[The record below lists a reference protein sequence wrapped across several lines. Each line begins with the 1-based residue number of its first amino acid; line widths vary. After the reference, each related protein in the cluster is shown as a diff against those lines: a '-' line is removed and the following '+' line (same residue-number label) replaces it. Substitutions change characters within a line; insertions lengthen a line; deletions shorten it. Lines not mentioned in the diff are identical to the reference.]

1 MSKCVNLSS
10 REFRDCC
17 KRLNVSA
24 SSLEPI
30 IHEYINI
37 KGNENSFPSDVY
49 INNKLNGRSIA
60 VLADEQIQL
69 WEKRYSQPKQFN
81 NSSDALTYFNEVNK
95 FFPKEAI
102 GIKQTLGGKYEVR
115 VAEPF
120 KSDELE
126 DIKKKAIADGTFMN
140 APNGNSTNLTENQ
153 WLHVRTKA
161 FKRWF
166 GDWENDPENASKV
179 VDENGEPLVVYHE
192 SSYKFDTFDSSKKR
206 YDVHKEKAFW
216 FSKVNRKGE
225 GYGENIYPVFLNV
238 RNPNISTWE
247 DKKQVGLEGLRPLED
262 RLLKDENSDGLIT
275 DTYDKFGREVQYA
288 VKNSNQ
294 IKSATDNVGT
304 YSRENNNIYYQ
315 TTTDENIYIEFLT
328 NDNLNEFGLELDK
341 EYTINDILKI
351 LPEINSPISKD
362 VIVELLKASSKVGI
376 KYVFE
381 IGPDNKTF
389 GMSEGMKIHLYSS
402 PSNPYFVHSLIH
414 ETIHSFLAYAIDNP
428 NSDLITKKQ
437 KKAIKELQKI
447 FEFVKNEDVD
457 NRFGALND
465 IQEFIAELAN
475 PNVYNK
481 LKEFKKPYK
490 KENIFTKLWHT
501 LLDFLGL
508 SKTLNTEV
516 ENILKTFLVSPSVYK
531 ELQFRMTSSQ
541 NKETFYF
548 KEDVDDHIEE
558 LLEDGI
564 SRDNIIVEY
573 TPETEENDYYW
584 TVIVKNLGENISSKG
599 SEFAKQLTN
608 PGNTVEVVYKGT
620 RFRNAEH
627 AYQTWKS
634 GEFDESAYKN
644 ESLYP
649 KGIKPVNKS
658 TNYQTMVEILT
669 AKLQQH
675 PELIEGINS
684 RGGIDYLKNSTHSV
698 KGDKYWESSGK
709 NKFIEALIDAYNI
722 VSSIK
727 EIYIENDRPIIM
739 YRGYALTENR
749 EANTIDETV
758 GHTAVDYNENLKGS
772 IYFTSS
778 AEEAEEYSTSRTDTS
793 EEEFYNSKGEFV
805 RQRNRHYTG
814 NYGKVSSYYIKEGAV
829 VKHFKDIKDYNK
841 NGNNSKADVIVLDQG
856 TMWGGVTEYIVRNP
870 SVIVST
876 KSSELSPEELV
887 EREENIQDYQNTYNV
902 SREEAEKEIDAYL
915 NNSTAKEVSEKSK
928 TEDARKKALNN
939 THQEQLRINE
949 QINNITKSGII
960 NKAEVTELAYD
971 IVYTMSDF
979 LTKWQYNPE
988 SIIEDLGKHGIN
1000 FNPKDVA
1007 RIKNLSRGELVHL
1020 IGAGNVLNFI
1030 KEECFGEEYDDGTL
1044 SEEEYDLLEDKKLLL
1059 YENFEA
1065 VMQFGI
1071 SAFATIEDFSLSFS
1085 EAGYIVSE
1093 HDEDNNSSD
1102 QSNEEIHAAEENG
1115 DKQEHWQVDSKTIDN
1130 ILSMSQIVKRELV
1143 RLYDIHEVT
1152 VDGETVVEP
1161 KKNLYGMN
1169 KRIDPRNATYSI
1181 LRWTE
1186 GALTLPKMIERLQ
1199 AKAKDNIWLSI
1210 LLEKLTDTSGRYSD
1224 FQSQFFTTFCKHFQD
1239 YYIVKEQKKEDGSKV
1254 KMIMPVNRNPVLR
1267 QTIKDI
1273 ETLYNIQSHPLFTS
1287 KGLKADAYDKLK
1299 RAYEKLANLNKQPF
1313 DSLNKEQ
1320 LIKGIQFVS
1329 EQLGYAVSKEDI
1341 EAVLNEQVFNT
1352 LLKELQPIV
1361 NNLGKGLNN
1370 STYNPFGDFKDGGIK
1385 GNLRNFLKPLVEN
1398 KEAINADSVYDSGK
1412 MYQSRIIPSWL
1423 SKTMDKFLTL
1433 EGKEYQDF
1441 LEEEYGKYEWFRN
1454 TSVPISNKASWINPW
1469 LKRLAGMSLEER
1481 KKIFGH
1487 HVQLNYL
1494 GHNYM
1499 RNMSEPE
1506 YILSVLTAF
1515 NSGEKDATKV
1525 QTAWYKIPM
1534 MSNKPS
1540 LEFIKFEKYSQDRIA
1555 TELLN
1560 IFAQE
1565 VKRIKTVT
1573 ARGYKKGDP
1582 QFIKNFDGKRGKSF
1596 VFLDYLND
1604 YLPGGKSTNTE
1615 LGKRLKAKLEGDK
1628 IESWTDE
1635 NGKIYNDENALNE
1648 CVKREIINFMTKKT
1662 ESIIESYKSNGV
1674 YEVCKTITGVG
1685 TTDTAVNDFLTSFV
1699 WNDTF
1704 ASINILE
1711 LTIGDMAYYANA
1723 EDVQKRLAQIHAPGL
1738 KGNMFA
1744 LDYGEYDAEGNMIRE
1759 AQQVCD
1765 GNLRTIFLEDYEGEA
1780 FKQNIIEN
1788 LEIVFDK
1795 KITQAEGVAK
1805 EYWTNL
1811 KKNIIHQFKT
1821 QINVA
1826 DAQAYNCPTSYRK
1839 KALMFGKWSQR
1850 SEEIYQKLI
1859 KGEANISDIE
1869 TAFQPL
1875 KPFVY
1880 TNVHKHSNAGEM
1892 TNLKVGMQFKN
1903 SEYLLIMA
1911 DALLRGEDTGKPNM
1925 LRALFDVMEDS
1936 VKYTI
1941 TVDKEGNINR
1951 TPKTDRT
1958 KGIDSFQF
1966 ASAVKAGLQGTISL
1980 KDFIDKGGNTK
1991 EYIES
1996 LIYNENG
2003 EYVETRVH
2011 TFPAEDYSIQQEVPK
2026 HFMEH
2031 SQAHGSQER
2040 MIIPSDLALKDDK
2053 ENDVVFTYTHPDGT
2067 VEEWKASEFR
2077 SAYEHN
2083 IAEGIE
2089 ESIKALEEELG
2100 LNFTDPDAKKLRNI
2114 ALSQI
2119 LQKEILSSPRYG
2131 IDLYLA
2137 CGVNSKGEFNI
2148 PLGDP
2153 IQSKRVEQLI
2163 NSIIKNRVNKQKVA
2177 GGPVV
2182 QVSNFGM
2189 SERLHIRFKPIQEKD
2204 WLANHPNA
2212 TTEDFKKFCKDNG
2225 IVNGVIPTLDEWLN
2239 LENNKGKKPVDF
2251 SHFLKECQ
2259 AGIAYY
2265 ECYAPAYMKE
2275 FLTDFMDENGN
2286 VDIEAVEAVNPEML
2300 EMIGYRIPT
2309 EDAYSIAPLRIKG
2322 FLPKEAG
2329 EGIVMPYE
2337 IVLITGS
2344 DIIVVST
2351 SII

>member
-24 SSLEPI
+24 ASLEPI

-37 KGNENSFPSDVY
+37 QGNEFSFPSDVY

-69 WEKRYSQPKQFN
+69 WEKRYSQPKQFD

-102 GIKQTLGGKYEVR
+102 GIKQTLDNKYEVR

-120 KSDELE
+120 KSDKLE
-126 DIKKKAIADGTFMN
+126 DNNTYHNKTL
-140 APNGNSTNLTENQ
+140 STKTSVLDI
-153 WLHVRTKA
+153 L
-161 FKRWF
+161 
-166 GDWENDPENASKV
+166 ASKHPYTWYGSKRGQQG
-179 VDENGEPLVVYHE
+179 DPLLKKIGNTYFL
-192 SSYKFDTFDSSKKR
+192 SYNKPK
-206 YDVHKEKAFW
+206 
-216 FSKVNRKGE
+216 
-225 GYGENIYPVFLNV
+225 
-238 RNPNISTWE
+238 
-247 DKKQVGLEGLRPLED
+247 DKKTPPALSKETALEGLTSELRKLGLDPDYIGVTDTGVVYERTEKYSIED
-262 RLLKDENSDGLIT
+262 R
-275 DTYDKFGREVQYA
+275 
-288 VKNSNQ
+288 
-294 IKSATDNVGT
+294 
-304 YSRENNNIYYQ
+304 
-315 TTTDENIYIEFLT
+315 IEAY
-328 NDNLNEFGLELDK
+328 K
-341 EYTINDILKI
+341 ESEDLF
-351 LPEINSPISKD
+351 ESK
-362 VIVELLKASSKVGI
+362 EQQ
-376 KYVFE
+376 E
-381 IGPDNKTF
+381 
-389 GMSEGMKIHLYSS
+389 
-402 PSNPYFVHSLIH
+402 
-414 ETIHSFLAYAIDNP
+414 
-428 NSDLITKKQ
+428 Q
-437 KKAIKELQKI
+437 
-447 FEFVKNEDVD
+447 
-457 NRFGALND
+457 ALS
-465 IQEFIAELAN
+465 
-475 PNVYNK
+475 V
-481 LKEFKKPYK
+481 
-490 KENIFTKLWHT
+490 
-501 LLDFLGL
+501 LDFLSEKTGL
-508 SKTLNTEV
+508 RYKFISEEEAKKLLKRELNPN
-516 ENILKTFLVSPSVYK
+516 ENAFVGGNTAYFIKGRRFNTDIASEEMLHPFVNSILLS
-531 ELQFRMTSSQ
+531 
-541 NKETFYF
+541 NKEAFNS
-548 KEDVDDHIEE
+548 
-558 LLEDGI
+558 LLEDARKSFPKLAI
-564 SRDNIIVEY
+564 QIEEAYKNRNETERQEELVTQALSRAFRKDFEENPNHNSIKDLIRKFFEAIAGWFRNNKDLPWFNKNGNIIDKIYAQDLSETINLENLAKIINTEIQLGNANFIKSGRFNVTSESKEIFY
-573 TPETEENDYYW
+573 FEEDAYDYMNDLIEDGVDKNDISIKYIPETEENDYYW
-584 TVIVKNLGENISSKG
+584 MVTVKRPSTEPRSQETSISQ
-599 SEFAKQLTN
+599 EDL
-608 PGNTVEVVYKGT
+608 E
-620 RFRNAEH
+620 
-627 AYQTWKS
+627 
-634 GEFDESAYKN
+634 
-644 ESLYP
+644 
-649 KGIKPVNKS
+649 
-658 TNYQTMVEILT
+658 
-669 AKLQQH
+669 
-675 PELIEGINS
+675 
-684 RGGIDYLKNSTHSV
+684 
-698 KGDKYWESSGK
+698 
-709 NKFIEALIDAYNI
+709 
-722 VSSIK
+722 
-727 EIYIENDRPIIM
+727 
-739 YRGYALTENR
+739 
-749 EANTIDETV
+749 
-758 GHTAVDYNENLKGS
+758 
-772 IYFTSS
+772 
-778 AEEAEEYSTSRTDTS
+778 
-793 EEEFYNSKGEFV
+793 
-805 RQRNRHYTG
+805 
-814 NYGKVSSYYIKEGAV
+814 
-829 VKHFKDIKDYNK
+829 
-841 NGNNSKADVIVLDQG
+841 
-856 TMWGGVTEYIVRNP
+856 
-870 SVIVST
+870 
-876 KSSELSPEELV
+876 
-887 EREENIQDYQNTYNV
+887 EREENIKFLQEEANM
-902 SREEAEKEIDAYL
+902 SREEAEKMVDTYAD
-915 NNSTAKEVSEKSK
+915 NSTTEEGSEKSK
-928 TEDARKKALNN
+928 TKDARKEALNN

-971 IVYTMSDF
+971 IVYTMSDY
-979 LTKWQYNPE
+979 LTKWQDNPK
-988 SIIEDLGKHGIN
+988 SIIEDLSKHDIN

-1007 RIKNLSRGELVHL
+1007 RVKNLSRGELVHL

-1065 VMQFGI
+1065 LMQFGI

-1143 RLYDIHEVT
+1143 RLYDTHEVT

-1199 AKAKDNIWLSI
+1199 AKAKDNIWLNS

-1239 YYIVKEQKKEDGSKV
+1239 YYIVKESKQKDGSKV
-1254 KMIMPVNRNPVLR
+1254 KIIMPVNRNPVLR

-1299 RAYEKLANLNKQPF
+1299 RAYEKLVNLNKQPF

-1329 EQLGYAVSKEDI
+1329 KQLGYVVSKEDI
-1341 EAVLNEQVFNT
+1341 EAVLNEQVFNS

-1370 STYNPFGDFKDGGIK
+1370 SAYNPFGDFKDGGIK

-1441 LEEEYGKYEWFRN
+1441 LEEEYGNYEWFRD

-1469 LKRLAGMSLEER
+1469 LRRLANLGLEDR
-1481 KKIFGH
+1481 KKLFGH

-1515 NSGEKDATKV
+1515 NSGEKDVTKI

-1540 LEFIKFEKYSQDRIA
+1540 LEFIKFERYSQDRIA

-1604 YLPGGKSTNTE
+1604 YLPGGKSANTE

-1628 IESWTDE
+1628 IESWTDKD
-1635 NGKIYNDENALNE
+1635 GRIYNDENALIE
-1648 CVKREIINFMTKKT
+1648 IVKRKIIDFMTKKT

-1704 ASINILE
+1704 AAINILE

-1744 LDYGEYDAEGNMIRE
+1744 LDYGEYDANGKVIRE

-1765 GNLRTIFLEDYEGEA
+1765 GNLRTIFLKDFEK

-1795 KITQAEGVAK
+1795 KIAQAEGVAK

-1880 TNVHKHSNAGEM
+1880 TNVHKHSNTGEM

-1936 VKYTI
+1936 VKYT
-1941 TVDKEGNINR
+1941 TTTDENGNVVK
-1951 TPKTDRT
+1951 TPKSDRT

-1966 ASAVKAGLQGTISL
+1966 ESAVKAGLQGAIDLTE
-1980 KDFIDKGGNTK
+1980 FIEKGGDARG
-1991 EYIES
+1991 YIES
-1996 LIYNENG
+1996 LIYDKDGNYIED
-2003 EYVETRVH
+2003 RVH
-2011 TFPAEDYSIQQEVPK
+2011 IFPAEDYSIQQEVPK

-2040 MIIPSDLALKDDK
+2040 MIIPSDLALKDD
-2053 ENDVVFTYTHPDGT
+2053 EGNDVIFTYTHPDGT

-2077 SAYEHN
+2077 NAYEHN
-2083 IAEGIE
+2083 IAKGIE

-2100 LNFTDPDAKKLRNI
+2100 LNFTGPDAKKLRNI

-2137 CGVNSKGEFNI
+2137 CGVNSKDEFNI

-2163 NSIIKNRVNKQKVA
+2163 NSIIKNRVNKQKIA

-2189 SERLHIRFKPIQEKD
+2189 SERLNIKFLNKEDGGILESFEEWSKK
-2204 WLANHPNA
+2204 NPNK
-2212 TTEDFKKFCKDNG
+2212 TKEDYTKKQG
-2225 IVNGVIPTLDEWLN
+2225 
-2239 LENNKGKKPVDF
+2239 
-2251 SHFLKECQ
+2251 
-2259 AGIAYY
+2259 GIAYY

-2275 FLTDFMDENGN
+2275 LLTDFMDENGDI
-2286 VDIEAVEAVNPEML
+2286 DIEAIEATNPEML

-2309 EDAYSIAPLRIKG
+2309 EDAYSIAPLKIKG

-2344 DIIVVST
+2344 DFDKLIVE
-2351 SII
+2351 IKPL